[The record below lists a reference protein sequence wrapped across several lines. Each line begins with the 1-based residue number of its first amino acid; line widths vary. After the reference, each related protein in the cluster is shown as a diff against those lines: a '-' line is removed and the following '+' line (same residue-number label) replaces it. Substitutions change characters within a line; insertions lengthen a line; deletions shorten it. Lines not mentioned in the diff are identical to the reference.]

1 MTDMNVICEGR
12 RHNQYGCH
20 SGWKMRSLSGVK
32 DNMEANERDAP
43 DGLFREAWINNFRVN
58 LSVF

>member
-1 MTDMNVICEGR
+1 MLYVKGPER

-32 DNMEANERDAP
+32 DNMEADERDAP
-43 DGLFREAWINNFRVN
+43 DGLFREAG
-58 LSVF
+58 